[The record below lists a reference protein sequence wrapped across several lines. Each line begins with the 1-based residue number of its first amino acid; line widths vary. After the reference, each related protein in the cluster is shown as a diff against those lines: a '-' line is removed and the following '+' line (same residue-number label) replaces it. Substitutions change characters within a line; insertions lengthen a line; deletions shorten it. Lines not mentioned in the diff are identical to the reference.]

1 VVANT
6 RYAAIVLAPVG
17 ADGRIAVSS
26 SVSAKV
32 RVSVVGYVT

>member
-17 ADGRIAVSS
+17 ADGKIAVSS
-26 SVSAKV
+26 SVRAKV
-32 RVSVVGYVT
+32 RVSVVGFVT